1 MNWRTIIPIA
11 ACLAACL
18 PLPAAPKVPAFVDYE
33 IVLKRNVFDATR
45 QPYQEPKPAPAPIPK
60 PAPPPVA
67 KTLTLAGVFM
77 ADARSLA
84 LFVGGDK
91 TCTNVAVG
99 EELAGL
105 TILAVDSAGA
115 RLKAGEKSMQV
126 AVGEQLSD
134 GGKGEW
140 SVVGRAEQAPSAK
153 SVVDEQKAASR
164 AELLKRMMER
174 RKRELGQ

>member
-1 MNWRTIIPIA
+1 MNWRTTPIM
-11 ACLAACL
+11 ACLAVCL
-18 PLPAAPKVPAFVDYE
+18 QLPAAPKVPAFADYE
-33 IVLKRNVFDATR
+33 IVLKRNVFDANR
-45 QPYQEPKPAPAPIPK
+45 QPYREPEPPPVPVDKPE
-60 PAPPPVA
+60 PPPVA

-84 LFVGGDK
+84 LFVAGDK

-99 EELAGL
+99 EELTGL

-115 RLKAGEKSMQV
+115 RLKAGEKSIQV

-153 SVVDEQKAASR
+153 AVVDEQKAASR

-174 RKRELGQ
+174 RKREIGQ